1 MFYLIDTNIVTAL
14 ANRHPQAWN
23 RLTGLPGDRIVVTC
37 FVVVGE
43 WEYGIRNALG
53 RAHQEAIRASGA
65 SAFAA
70 FDAIWESSPQVAAR
84 YGLLLAEQRTAG
96 RMIPSNDC
104 WIAAVALVHGAV
116 VVTADTHF
124 RSIRGLAV
132 EDWTE

>member
-14 ANRHPQAWN
+14 ANRHPQALA
-23 RLTGLPGDRIVVTC
+23 RLIGLPHECAVVTC

-43 WEYGIRNALG
+43 WEYGIRNAFG
-53 RAHQEAIRASGA
+53 HARQEAIRASGA

-70 FDAIWESSPQVAAR
+70 FDAIWESSPEVSAR
-84 YGLLLAEQRTAG
+84 YGVLLAEQRTVG